1 MKKLFILLVPFI
13 ITSCISLRK
22 APSNF
27 TYRIE
32 VAKKFKRQFPKE
44 LAYIFEDPKDA
55 NQFYKYINTKFQL
68 NDTDVGYNV
77 PITIDNKSYFIT
89 YHEAEIA
96 DKKLNLLGIAVDAT
110 LAVNDLDPV
119 FDQGYVKRNG
129 HWFLALTV
137 YDENN
142 NNCLKSKYPERK
154 NVLDF
159 LNLLQNE
166 YLNSHSL

>member
-1 MKKLFILLVPFI
+1 MKKLFILLFACV

-22 APSNF
+22 APTNF
-27 TYRIE
+27 TYKIE

-55 NQFYKYINTKFQL
+55 NEFYKYIDSKFQL
-68 NDTDVGYNV
+68 NNTDVGLNV
-77 PITIDNKSYFIT
+77 PIIIDNKAYFIT
-89 YHEAEIA
+89 YHEAEIP

-110 LAVNDLDPV
+110 LVANELDPV
-119 FDQGYVKRNG
+119 FDKGYVNRVG
-129 HWFLALTV
+129 HWFLAITV

-154 NVLDF
+154 NVLDY